1 MLAAE
6 VLDRVPTDP
15 GVYLFKDSR
24 AKVVYVGKAKNLRT
38 RVRQYF
44 RPGGDERF
52 FVAAGFLGKAVA
64 DIETIVVT
72 AEKEALLLENHLI
85 KQHQP
90 RFNVKLRDDK
100 QYLVLR
106 LKKPAPAA
114 EDKSAQFPRVEVVRN
129 IRDDD
134 AHYFGPYHSATS
146 ARQTLRVLNRHFQL
160 RTCTDHVLT
169 TRGKPCLQYQIKRC
183 SAPCALDIPPQ
194 SYADQVEDVM
204 MFLGGKDKELV
215 ARLQSRMMARA
226 DAEDF
231 ENAAMLRDSI
241 SAVERTLARQDIVQD
256 DFIDQDVW
264 GIHRAADTV
273 EVVVLFVRAGK
284 LVGRRAFHQK
294 DQELPSAAV
303 IAEHVQLYYATGT
316 FIPDEVVVGVD
327 LEDSDLLAEWL
338 SSARGRKVKVV
349 EPRRGTRV
357 RLVELAAKNASAS
370 AASRRGNDREAE
382 TLLAKVKDR
391 LELSRLP
398 RRIECFDIAHIQG
411 TETVASMVTFV
422 DGQPAKS
429 LYRKFKVRTSGNDD
443 FASMYEVLSRRFRR
457 SMQNGRLL
465 RRASDDG
472 GDGEPASAAS
482 AELDETRVLLGL
494 DDDESSA
501 GASDATS
508 TLDRAAEDDISDDVI
523 TDVTDEEPADL
534 DVADPLDSGADDGRE
549 SAEDD
554 AEASPDDGDDG
565 DDDSSA
571 DESEDDESGETSSIT
586 LPTVA
591 TGDDIGRPA
600 PIARTR
606 PRHVP
611 RGRLET
617 STDVSDRSAWEP
629 PDLLVIDGGKG
640 QLGMALAALRDLG
653 IPLGEKGLD
662 VVGLAKE
669 RELESGDAPD
679 RIYRPNVKDPVQ
691 LRPNSP
697 ELYLLA
703 RLRDEA
709 HRFANT
715 FHQQR
720 RGKAALRSELED
732 IPGVGAT
739 RRRSLLRHFG
749 SVRAIRTATIEE
761 LARAPGM
768 TKVAANAV
776 HSFFAANAAAASAE
790 GESAESTVSADAS
803 APSGAE
809 PLGPHAVP
817 TPLDSGAAA
826 KPARAPRRS
835 RAPKPTS

>member
-24 AKVVYVGKAKNLRT
+24 GKVVYVGKAKQLRN

-52 FVAAGFLGKAVA
+52 FVAAGFLGRAVV

-106 LKKPAPAA
+106 LRKPDLSA
-114 EDKSAQFPRVEVVRN
+114 EADKADQFPRVEVVRN
-129 IRDDD
+129 IRDDS

-160 RTCTDHVLT
+160 RTCTDHVLE

-183 SAPCALDIPPQ
+183 SAPCALDVPPTG
-194 SYADQVEDVM
+194 YADQVDDVM

-215 ARLQSRMMARA
+215 ARLQSRMVARA
-226 DAEDF
+226 EAEDF

-264 GIHRAADTV
+264 GIHREADSV
-273 EVVVLFVRAGK
+273 EVAVLFVRAGK
-284 LVGRRAFHQK
+284 LVGRRTFHQK
-294 DQELPSAAV
+294 DQELPTAQV
-303 IAEHVQLYYATGT
+303 IAEHAQLYYATGT

-327 LEDSDLLAEWL
+327 LEDSDVLAEWL
-338 SSARGRKVKVV
+338 TASRGRKVRIV
-349 EPRRGTRV
+349 EPRRGTRA
-357 RLVELAAKNASAS
+357 RLVELADKNAAAS
-370 AASRRGNDREAE
+370 AVTRRGAGREAE
-382 TLLAKVKDR
+382 TLLAKVQER
-391 LELSRLP
+391 LGLHRLP
-398 RRIECFDIAHIQG
+398 RRIECFDIAHLQG
-411 TETVASMVTFV
+411 SETVASMVTFV
-422 DGQPAKS
+422 DGEPAKA
-429 LYRKFKVRTSGNDD
+429 LYRKFKIRTVGNDD
-443 FASMYEVLSRRFRR
+443 FASMYEVLTRRFKRAVK
-457 SMQNGRLL
+457 NGRLQ
-465 RRASDDG
+465 RPAGDEAEAAGAAS
-472 GDGEPASAAS
+472 SAAGVVEV
-482 AELDETRVLLGL
+482 AD
-494 DDDESSA
+494 
-501 GASDATS
+501 GADGA
-508 TLDRAAEDDISDDVI
+508 
-523 TDVTDEEPADL
+523 
-534 DVADPLDSGADDGRE
+534 DVADGAD
-549 SAEDD
+549 A
-554 AEASPDDGDDG
+554 
-565 DDDSSA
+565 A
-571 DESEDDESGETSSIT
+571 DELLATDAALASSGSTS
-586 LPTVA
+586 A
-591 TGDDIGRPA
+591 GWA
-600 PIARTR
+600 
-606 PRHVP
+606 
-611 RGRLET
+611 
-617 STDVSDRSAWEP
+617 P

-640 QLGMALAALRDLG
+640 QLGMAMAALRDLG
-653 IPLGEKGLD
+653 IAVGERGID

-669 RELESGDAPD
+669 RELETGDAPD
-679 RIYRPNVKDPVQ
+679 RIYRPNIKDAVQ

-720 RGKAALRSELED
+720 RGKAALRSELEE

-749 SVRAIRTATIEE
+749 SVRSIRIASEEE

-768 TKVAANAV
+768 TRT
-776 HSFFAANAAAASAE
+776 AAAAVRAFFSE
-790 GESAESTVSADAS
+790 TGEAGERTEASDA
-803 APSGAE
+803 PE
-809 PLGPHAVP
+809 PAGE
-817 TPLDSGAAA
+817 
-826 KPARAPRRS
+826 ARANHREDPG
-835 RAPKPTS
+835 A